1 MKRFGFRAMALT
13 VFGAGAALA
22 QTAPPESAPVA
33 APAPPQTPAKPAA
46 EMATH
51 DEPAMFKAR
60 VNLVV
65 VPVVVRD
72 RKGKALGS
80 FKQEDFQLFD
90 KGKPQFIARFS
101 METVAGRLN
110 KTAGAAAPPPSPDKP
125 PEDKPAVDLPDRFIA
140 YLFDDVHMK
149 FGELAPS
156 RDAARRHIDNA
167 LRSTDRAAIYTT
179 SGQTI
184 QDFTDDKNL
193 LHEALAK
200 LRVRPITGQGLRDCP
215 NMTYYMADQIVNKNN
230 PTVLDAAA
238 QDAFVCLSLPNLQ
251 MAQQIAQQA
260 AQTELPLGDHETR
273 LAMGVI
279 RDLVRRMAAMP
290 GQRSIILVSGGF
302 LTLAEHATDK
312 SEIMDRAIR
321 SNVLINALDAR
332 GLYTNMPDIARQAT
346 NVVSER
352 ILQQMERE
360 NNISQADVMAEL
372 AAGTGATFVQNTN
385 DLDGGFARLATAP
398 EYYYLLAFSPQNLKM
413 DGNFHALK
421 VTLKNVKDV
430 NISARTGYYAPRH
443 TENAIETAKREIEE
457 ALFSRDEMDDIPVE
471 LHTQFFKSGEN
482 AARVS
487 LIVKVDV
494 KHLKFRKEADRNCD
508 ELTVVAGLFDRNGV
522 YASGNQKKIEM
533 RLKDETVEK
542 RLDGG
547 LTIRSSFDVKPG
559 TYSVRLVVRDAEGQL
574 MSARNGA
581 VEIPY

>member
-1 MKRFGFRAMALT
+1 MKRSACRALALT
-13 VFGAGAALA
+13 IFGACTASA
-22 QTAPPESAPVA
+22 QTAPPSSPP
-33 APAPPQTPAKPAA
+33 PAQAPAKPPA

-65 VPVVVRD
+65 VPVVIRD
-72 RKGKALGS
+72 RQGKAIGS

-101 METVAGRLN
+101 VEKAAGRLS
-110 KTAGAAAPPPSPDKP
+110 KADAAAPPPSPDKP

-140 YLFDDVHMK
+140 YLFDDVHMQ
-149 FGELAPS
+149 FGDLARS
-156 RDAARRHIDNA
+156 RDAAGRHIDNA

-179 SGQTI
+179 SGQTV
-184 QDFTDDKNL
+184 QDFTDDKTL

-200 LRVRPITGQGLRDCP
+200 LRVRPISGQGLRKCP
-215 NMTYYMADQIVNKNN
+215 NMTYYMADQIVNKGNAM
-230 PTVLDAAA
+230 VLDAAA
-238 QDAFVCLSLPNLQ
+238 QDALLCLSLPTLA

-260 AQTELPLGDHETR
+260 AQSELPLGQHETQI
-273 LAMGVI
+273 AMGVI
-279 RDLVRRMAAMP
+279 KDLVRRMAAMP

-302 LTLAEHATDK
+302 ITLMEHATDK

-321 SNVLINALDAR
+321 SSVLINALDAR
-332 GLYTNMPDIARQAT
+332 GLYTENPDITRQGT
-346 NVVSER
+346 NAVTER
-352 ILQQMERE
+352 VLQQMERE
-360 NNISQADVMAEL
+360 TMHAQSDVMAEL

-413 DGNFHALK
+413 DGSFHALK

-430 NISARTGYYAPRH
+430 NVSARTGYYAPRH

-457 ALFSRDEMDDIPVE
+457 ALFSRDEMDEIPVE

-494 KHLKFRKEADRNCD
+494 RHLKFRKEADRNCN

-522 YASGNQKKIEM
+522 YASGNQKRIEM

-542 RLDGG
+542 RLDAG

-559 TYSVRLVVRDAEGQL
+559 AYSVRLVVRDVEGQL
-574 MSARNGA
+574 MSARNSA

>member
-1 MKRFGFRAMALT
+1 MALT
-13 VFGAGAALA
+13 IFGACAALA
-22 QTAPPESAPVA
+22 QTAPPPPQA
-33 APAPPQTPAKPAA
+33 APPPPPQTPAKPPA

-72 RKGKALGS
+72 RKGNAVGS

-101 METVAGRLN
+101 VEKAAGHLN
-110 KTAGAAAPPPSPDKP
+110 KAGAAAPAPSPDKP
-125 PEDKPAVDLPDRFIA
+125 SEDKPAVDLPDRFIA
-140 YLFDDVHMK
+140 YLFDDVHMQ
-149 FGELAPS
+149 FGELVPS
-156 RDAARRHIDNA
+156 RDAAGRHIDNA

-184 QDFTDDKNL
+184 QDFTDDKAL

-200 LRVRPITGQGLRDCP
+200 LRLSPITGQGTRNCP
-215 NMTYYMADQIVNKNN
+215 NMTYYMADQIVNKND
-230 PTVLDAAA
+230 PIVLNAAA
-238 QDAFVCLSLPNLQ
+238 QDAFVCLSLPTMQL
-251 MAQQIAQQA
+251 ATQIAQQA
-260 AQTELPLGDHETR
+260 AQSELPLGDHETR
-273 LAMGVI
+273 IAMGVI
-279 RDLVRRMAAMP
+279 ANLVRRMAAMP

-302 LTLAEHATDK
+302 ITLAEHSTEK
-312 SEIMDRAIR
+312 SDIMDRAIR

-332 GLYTNMPDIARQAT
+332 GLYTGTPDITRASST
-346 NVVSER
+346 VDTER

-360 NNISQADVMAEL
+360 TSRAQADVMAEL
-372 AAGTGATFVQNTN
+372 AAGTGANFVQNTN
-385 DLDGGFARLATAP
+385 DLDAGFARLATAP

-413 DGNFHALK
+413 DGSYHALK

-430 NISARTGYYAPRH
+430 NVTARTGYYAPRH
-443 TENAIETAKREIEE
+443 SENAVETARREIEE

-482 AARVS
+482 TARVS

-494 KHLKFRKEADRNCD
+494 KHLKFRKEADRNCN
-508 ELTVVAGLFDRNGV
+508 EITVVAALFDRNGV
-522 YASGNQKKIEM
+522 YASGNQKRIEM

-559 TYSVRLVVRDAEGQL
+559 TYSVRLVVRDVEGQL
-574 MSARNGA
+574 MSARNSA

>member
-1 MKRFGFRAMALT
+1 
-13 VFGAGAALA
+13 
-22 QTAPPESAPVA
+22 
-33 APAPPQTPAKPAA
+33 
-46 EMATH
+46 MATH

-60 VNLVV
+60 VNLVM

-72 RKGKALGS
+72 RKGNAVGT

-101 METVAGRLN
+101 VEKVAGRLN
-110 KTAGAAAPPPSPDKP
+110 KAGAAAPPPSPDKP

-149 FGELAPS
+149 FGDLVSS
-156 RDAARRHIDNA
+156 RDAAGRHIDKA

-179 SGQTI
+179 SGQTV
-184 QDFTDDKNL
+184 QDFTDDRGL

-200 LRVRPITGQGLRDCP
+200 LRIRAITGQGVRKCP
-215 NMTYYMADQIVNKNN
+215 NMNYYMADQIINKNDAI
-230 PTVLDAAA
+230 VLDGATRDVITCMSWPPERYKEAEDIARHAA
-238 QDAFVCLSLPNLQ
+238 QS
-251 MAQQIAQQA
+251 
-260 AQTELPLGDHETR
+260 ELPLGDQETR
-273 LAMGVI
+273 IAMGVI
-279 RDLVRRMAAMP
+279 KELVRRMAAMP

-302 LTLAEHATDK
+302 ITLMEHSMEKT
-312 SEIMDRAIR
+312 EIMDRAIR
-321 SNVLINALDAR
+321 ANVLINSLDAR
-332 GLYTNMPDIARQAT
+332 GLYTDTTDITREGT
-346 NVVSER
+346 NVVSLMVLDR
-352 ILQQMERE
+352 IDRDA
-360 NNISQADVMAEL
+360 SRAQADVMAEL

-413 DGNFHALK
+413 DGSFHALK

-430 NISARTGYYAPRH
+430 TASARTGYYAPRH

-457 ALFSRDEMDDIPVE
+457 ALFSRDEMDEIPVE
-471 LHTQFFKSGEN
+471 MHTQFFKSGEN
-482 AARVS
+482 SARVS

-494 KHLKFRKEADRNCD
+494 KHLKFRKEADRNYN

-522 YASGNQKKIEM
+522 YASGNQKRIEM

-559 TYSVRLVVRDAEGQL
+559 TYSVRLVVRDVEGQM

>member
-1 MKRFGFRAMALT
+1 MKRSGYRALALIL
-13 VFGAGAALA
+13 FGACAASA
-22 QTAPPESAPVA
+22 QTASP
-33 APAPPQTPAKPAA
+33 PPQAPAKPPA

-60 VNLVV
+60 VNLVM

-72 RKGKALGS
+72 RKGNAVGT

-101 METVAGRLN
+101 VEKVAGRLN
-110 KTAGAAAPPPSPDKP
+110 KAGAAAPPPSPDKP

-149 FGELAPS
+149 FGDLVPS
-156 RDAARRHIDNA
+156 RDAAGRHIDNA

-184 QDFTDDKNL
+184 QDFTDDKAL
-193 LHEALAK
+193 VQEAVAK
-200 LRVRPITGQGLRDCP
+200 RRIRPVPGQGLRKCP
-215 NMTYYMADQIVNKNN
+215 NMTYYMADQIVNKNDSI
-230 PTVLDAAA
+230 VLDAAA
-238 QDAFVCLSLPNLQ
+238 RDAQACLSLPNIQ
-251 MAQQIAQQA
+251 PAVQIAQQA
-260 AQTELPLGDHETR
+260 AQSELPLGDHETR
-273 LAMGVI
+273 IAMGVI
-279 RDLVRRMAAMP
+279 RELVRRMAAMP

-302 LTLAEHATDK
+302 ITLAEHATEK

-321 SNVLINALDAR
+321 ANVLINSLDAR
-332 GLYTNMPDIARQAT
+332 GLYTDTPDITRQGT
-346 NVVSER
+346 NAVTEMV
-352 ILQQMERE
+352 LQRMERE
-360 NNISQADVMAEL
+360 TSRAQADVMAEL

-385 DLDGGFARLATAP
+385 DLDAGFARLATAP

-413 DGNFHALK
+413 DGSFHAMK

-430 NISARTGYYAPRH
+430 AISARTGYYAPRH
-443 TENAIETAKREIEE
+443 SENAIETAKREIEE

-482 AARVS
+482 TARVS

-494 KHLKFRKEADRNCD
+494 KHLKFRKEADRNCN
-508 ELTVVAGLFDRNGV
+508 ELTIVAGLFDRNGV

-574 MSARNGA
+574 MSARNSA

>member
-1 MKRFGFRAMALT
+1 MKRSGYRVLALT
-13 VFGAGAALA
+13 IFGACAAAA
-22 QTAPPESAPVA
+22 QTASP
-33 APAPPQTPAKPAA
+33 PPQAPAKPPA

-60 VNLVV
+60 VNLVM

-72 RKGKALGS
+72 RQGKAVGS

-101 METVAGRLN
+101 VEKVAGRLN
-110 KTAGAAAPPPSPDKP
+110 KAGAAAPTPNPDKP
-125 PEDKPAVDLPDRFIA
+125 SEDKPAVDLPDRFIA

-149 FGELAPS
+149 FGDLVPS
-156 RDAARRHIDNA
+156 RDAAGRHIDNA

-179 SGQTI
+179 SGQTV
-184 QDFTDDKNL
+184 QDFTDDRAL
-193 LHEALAK
+193 LHAALAK
-200 LRVRPITGQGLRDCP
+200 LRVRPITGQGARNCP
-215 NMTYYMADQIVNKNN
+215 TMTYYMADLIVNRNDT
-230 PTVLDAAA
+230 TVLDAAIR
-238 QDAFVCLSLPNLQ
+238 DVMTCMSLDPKQ
-251 MAQQIAQQA
+251 YQTAVQIAQQA

-273 LAMGVI
+273 IAMGVI
-279 RDLVRRMAAMP
+279 KDLVRRMAAMP

-302 LTLAEHATDK
+302 ITLMEHAAEKT
-312 SEIMDRAIR
+312 EIMDRAIR
-321 SNVLINALDAR
+321 ANVLINALDAR
-332 GLYTNMPDIARQAT
+332 GLYTDTPDIARQAS
-346 NVVSER
+346 NVVTEMV
-352 ILQQMERE
+352 LQRMERE
-360 NNISQADVMAEL
+360 TSRAQADVMAEL

-385 DLDGGFARLATAP
+385 DLDAGFARLATAP

-430 NISARTGYYAPRH
+430 NVSARTGYYAPRH

-457 ALFSRDEMDDIPVE
+457 ALFSRDEMDEIPVE

-487 LIVKVDV
+487 VIVKVDV

-522 YASGNQKKIEM
+522 YASGNQKRIEM

-559 TYSVRLVVRDAEGQL
+559 TYSVRLVVRDVEGQL

>member
-1 MKRFGFRAMALT
+1 MKRSGYRVLALT
-13 VFGAGAALA
+13 VFAACAASA
-22 QTAPPESAPVA
+22 QTAPPPVPTAP
-33 APAPPQTPAKPAA
+33 PPPQTPAKPPA

-72 RKGKALGS
+72 RQGKAVGS

-101 METVAGRLN
+101 VEKAAGRPN
-110 KTAGAAAPPPSPDKP
+110 KAAVAAPPPSPDKP

-140 YLFDDVHMK
+140 YLFDDVHMQ
-149 FGELAPS
+149 FGDLVPS
-156 RDAARRHIDNA
+156 RDAAGRHIDKA

-179 SGQTI
+179 SGRTI

-200 LRVRPITGQGLRDCP
+200 LRLSPLTGQGTRKCP
-215 NMTYYMADQIVNKNN
+215 NMTYYMADQIVNKND
-230 PTVLDAAA
+230 PIVLNAAA
-238 QDAFVCLSLPNLQ
+238 QDALVCLSLPN
-251 MAQQIAQQA
+251 MAMAVQIAQQA
-260 AQTELPLGDHETR
+260 AQSELPLGDHETR
-273 LAMGVI
+273 IAMGVI

-302 LTLAEHATDK
+302 VTLMDHAAEK
-312 SEIMDRAIR
+312 SDIMDHAIR

-332 GLYTNMPDIARQAT
+332 SLYTNTPDIARQASGVDT
-346 NVVSER
+346 ER

-360 NNISQADVMAEL
+360 TRSAQANVMAEL

-398 EYYYLLAFSPQNLKM
+398 EYYYLMAFSPQNLKM
-413 DGNFHALK
+413 DGTFHALK

-430 NISARTGYYAPRH
+430 NVSARTGYYAPRH
-443 TENAIETAKREIEE
+443 SENAIETAKREIEE
-457 ALFSRDEMDDIPVE
+457 ALFSRDEMDEIPVE

-482 AARVS
+482 SARVS

-494 KHLKFRKEADRNCD
+494 KHLKFRKEADRNCN

-522 YASGNQKKIEM
+522 YASGNQKRIEM

-559 TYSVRLVVRDAEGQL
+559 TYSVRLVVRDVEGQL
-574 MSARNGA
+574 MSARNSA

>member
-1 MKRFGFRAMALT
+1 MKRFGYRLMALT
-13 VFGAGAALA
+13 ICGACAALA
-22 QTAPPESAPVA
+22 QITPPPPPPEA
-33 APAPPQTPAKPAA
+33 PAKPPA

-65 VPVVVRD
+65 VPVVIRD
-72 RKGKALGS
+72 RQGKAVGS

-101 METVAGRLN
+101 VEKVAGRVT
-110 KTAGAAAPPPSPDKP
+110 KTDAAAPPPSPDKP
-125 PEDKPAVDLPDRFIA
+125 SEEKPAIDLPDRFIA
-140 YLFDDVHMK
+140 YLFDDVHMQ
-149 FGELAPS
+149 FGDLARS
-156 RDAARRHIDNA
+156 RDAAGRHIDKA

-179 SGQTI
+179 SGRTT
-184 QDFTDDKNL
+184 QDFTDDKAL

-200 LRVRPITGQGLRDCP
+200 LRISPLTGQGLRKCP
-215 NMTYYMADQIVNKNN
+215 NMTYYMADQIINKND

-238 QDAFVCLSLPNLQ
+238 RDAAVCLNLP
-251 MAQQIAQQA
+251 MEAAIQIAQQA
-260 AQTELPLGDHETR
+260 AQSELPLGDHETR
-273 LAMGVI
+273 IAMGVI
-279 RDLVRRMAAMP
+279 TGLIRRMAAMP

-302 LTLAEHATDK
+302 VTLVEHSMEKT
-312 SEIMDRAIR
+312 EIMDRAIR

-332 GLYTNMPDIARQAT
+332 GLYTYTPDIARGGT
-346 NVVSER
+346 NAVTER
-352 ILQQMERE
+352 ILEQMERE
-360 NNISQADVMAEL
+360 TSRAQTEVMAEL

-385 DLDGGFARLATAP
+385 DLDAGFARVATAP

-413 DGNFHALK
+413 DGSFHALK

-430 NISARTGYYAPRH
+430 SVSARTGYYAPRH
-443 TENAIETAKREIEE
+443 SENAIETAKREIEE

-494 KHLKFRKEADRNCD
+494 KHLKFRKEADRNCN

-522 YASGNQKKIEM
+522 YATGNQKRIEM
-533 RLKDETVEK
+533 RLKDETMEK

-559 TYSVRLVVRDAEGQL
+559 AYSVRLVVRDAEGQT
-574 MSARNGA
+574 MSARNSA